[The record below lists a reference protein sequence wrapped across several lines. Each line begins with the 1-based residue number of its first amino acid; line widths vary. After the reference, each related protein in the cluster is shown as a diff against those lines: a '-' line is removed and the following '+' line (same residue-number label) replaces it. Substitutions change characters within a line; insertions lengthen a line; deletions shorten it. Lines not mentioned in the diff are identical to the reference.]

1 MNKHVIEKMKS
12 LCLVIF
18 VGALSV
24 VGNNALAVQPASAAG
39 NLKLMNDAISYSAE
53 ALKHAKEGD
62 VDRTK
67 QSIQMALDSTDEI
80 EVANAAAKQRAVYR
94 LKDARSILKKGEP
107 IEGTIGLL
115 TEAVKFFEELKSKS
129 L

>member
-1 MNKHVIEKMKS
+1 MNKHVIENMKS
-12 LCLVIF
+12 LCLVFFI
-18 VGALSV
+18 GAFSV
-24 VGNNALAVQPASAAG
+24 IGNNALAVQPASAAA
-39 NLKLMNDAISYSAE
+39 NLKLMNDAIAHSAE
-53 ALKHAKEGD
+53 ALKSAKAGD
-62 VDRTK
+62 AVETK
-67 QSIQMALDSTDEI
+67 KHIEMALKQTDEI